1 MKTEKR
7 GARRA
12 LRLGSLLALG
22 GMLALG
28 GCNLVPEAQSDPTRF
43 FVLSVPAVETIVA
56 AKPPVVHL
64 RPIELA
70 SYIKSKPMIVR
81 RSNNEIEFREYAR
94 WGEPL
99 EFGIGRVLREELLAR
114 GAASEVLATGLRA
127 VEIDY
132 DYELTVRVLACEG
145 GADGAVYFR
154 ATWSLA
160 TTGATAVVVSHGDFR
175 ATDLKWDGKNEAS
188 LASALSQ
195 AVAALSGEIAT
206 ALAKS
211 KG

>member
-99 EFGIGRVLREELLAR
+99 EFGIGRVLREDGSVIAGLFAAGNTSASIMAR
-114 GAASEVLATGLRA
+114 TYPGAGGTIGPALCFGMLSAEAAAEGAPAAAAT
-127 VEIDY
+127 
-132 DYELTVRVLACEG
+132 
-145 GADGAVYFR
+145 
-154 ATWSLA
+154 
-160 TTGATAVVVSHGDFR
+160 
-175 ATDLKWDGKNEAS
+175 
-188 LASALSQ
+188 
-195 AVAALSGEIAT
+195 
-206 ALAKS
+206 
-211 KG
+211 